1 MINGIV
7 GILKEMKG
15 FKSRRNTEKMLAFKS
30 ICNVQHLSIKTLVYA
45 FNFTNANAAR
55 FYCTRKSVKI
65 IASNVLPLTSTISQ
79 LNRAAVILR

>member
-15 FKSRRNTEKMLAFKS
+15 FKSRRNTEKMLDFKS

-45 FNFTNANAAR
+45 FNFTNANATR
-55 FYCTRKSVKI
+55 FYCTRKSVI
-65 IASNVLPLTSTISQ
+65 IVSNVLPLTSTISQ
-79 LNRAAVILR
+79 LNRDVVILR